1 MPEKLTS
8 PVVIY
13 WLLLAIANL
22 SEDED
27 VIDLAISIL
36 EEANDLR
43 ESLIR
48 RMHKRKEIQ
57 CPPQPSSAS

>member
-1 MPEKLTS
+1 M
-8 PVVIY
+8 
-13 WLLLAIANL
+13 WDAHAIANL